1 MYIDC
6 MYGVQRMG
14 LAYGT
19 ETKIMT
25 RVVVW
30 IWEIG
35 LVGKKKTKKD
45 LNQFWKKR
53 LDFHLKVILEERK
66 SGLKFEIS

>member
-35 LVGKKKTKKD
+35 LVGKKKQIRTWI
-45 LNQFWKKR
+45 NFGKR
-53 LDFHLKVILEERK
+53 GGIFI
-66 SGLKFEIS
+66 